1 MRIGVPTEIKP
12 DESRVAITPAGVAA
26 FRGHGHEV
34 LVQAGAGRGSAIPD
48 AAYAGAGAAIV
59 EDAAEVWDRAELVL
73 KVKEPLGPEFDAMRP
88 GQVLFTYLHLAASRA
103 LTERLLERRVVGIAY
118 ETVQLADGTL
128 PLLVPMSEVAGR
140 LAVQAGAASLE
151 RIAGGKGILLPG
163 VSGVRRGR
171 VTILGAGVVG
181 LNACVVGVGF
191 GADVTII
198 DINPLRLAYVRDV
211 VQGHVTTLMSNA
223 ANIEGAVCDADLVI
237 CAVLIPGARTP
248 RLVTRRHLEQMED
261 GSALVDVAVD
271 QGGGAETSR
280 PTTHHEPR
288 FVEHGVVHY
297 CVSNMPGAVP
307 HTSTY
312 ALTNAT
318 MAYALDI
325 ADHGWR
331 EAARDPVLAGGVNLV
346 DGQVTH
352 PAVAGTHGLECVPL
366 DAVTG
371 RDEEPDGD
379 WVRIG
384 DAADVPPGKVRCM
397 RLADRK
403 IAVFN
408 ENGALLAYDDYC
420 THVGGPLTQGTY
432 ENGVVTCLWHGAQF
446 RVADGAPLTP
456 PAGGRLR
463 PYPLRVRDGAIE
475 IDLGD

>member
-12 DESRVAITPAGVAA
+12 DENRVAITPAGVAA
-26 FRGHGHEV
+26 FRGRGHEV

-59 EDAAEVWDRAELVL
+59 EDAADVWDRAELVL
-73 KVKEPLGPEFDAMRP
+73 KVKEPLEPEFDAMRP
-88 GQVLFTYLHLAASRA
+88 GQVLFTYLHLAASKA

-118 ETVQLADGTL
+118 ETVQLADRTL

-223 ANIEGAVCDADLVI
+223 ANVEGAVCDADLVI

-248 RLVTRRHLEQMED
+248 RLVTRRHLERMED

-280 PTTHHEPR
+280 PTTHREPR

-331 EAARDPVLAGGVNLV
+331 AAARDPVLAGGVNVV
-346 DGQVTH
+346 DGGVTH
-352 PAVAGTHGLECVPL
+352 PAVAEAHGLECVPL
-366 DAVTG
+366 DALT
-371 RDEEPDGD
+371 E
-379 WVRIG
+379 
-384 DAADVPPGKVRCM
+384 
-397 RLADRK
+397 
-403 IAVFN
+403 
-408 ENGALLAYDDYC
+408 
-420 THVGGPLTQGTY
+420 GG
-432 ENGVVTCLWHGAQF
+432 
-446 RVADGAPLTP
+446 
-456 PAGGRLR
+456 
-463 PYPLRVRDGAIE
+463 
-475 IDLGD
+475 